1 MKIRKSL
8 AVTALLCGITL
19 PIQAKAP
26 KLSKVETPDAPTVE
40 NSLAQWGAK
49 ERSGQTDPA
58 PTTSASL
65 FRSGASGFFRDQRA
79 SRVGDI
85 VTIKINIADSA
96 EVGNS
101 TSRTRNGSEGMG
113 LSGFFGLQKLLPKGV
128 DAGSLVDTKS
138 ASKSGGQ
145 GTIARSEKV
154 DMTIAA
160 IVSGVLPN
168 GNLAIRGRQEVMI
181 NSELRELVVTGFIR
195 PEDIARDN
203 SIQHTQIAEA
213 RITYGGRGQ
222 LNDAQKMRWGQKL
235 FDAISPF

>member
-1 MKIRKSL
+1 MKYWTLLAATSLLTSL
-8 AVTALLCGITL
+8 AA
-19 PIQAKAP
+19 PIQAKTP
-26 KLSKVETPDAPTVE
+26 KISKVETPDTPTTE
-40 NSLAQWGAK
+40 GSIAQWDAK
-49 ERSGQTDPA
+49 DRRGETAPA
-58 PTTSASL
+58 PANSASL
-65 FRSGASGFFRDQRA
+65 FRTGASGFFRDQRA
-79 SRVGDI
+79 SRIGDI

-101 TSRTRNGSEGMG
+101 TSRTRNGSEGLG
-113 LSGFFGLQKLLPKGV
+113 LSGFFGLQRLLPKSF
-128 DAGSLVDTKS
+128 DAGKMVDTNS

-145 GTIARSEKV
+145 GTISRSEKV

-181 NSELRELVVTGFIR
+181 NSELRELIVTGYIR

-203 SIQHTQIAEA
+203 TIQHTQIAEA

>member
-1 MKIRKSL
+1 MKLRNLLFLTTLLSGIV
-8 AVTALLCGITL
+8 VTA
-19 PIQAKAP
+19 QAKAP
-26 KLSKVETPDAPTVE
+26 KMSKMETPEAPTVE
-40 NSLAQWGAK
+40 SSLSQWSAK
-49 ERSGQTDPA
+49 ERSGQTPPA
-58 PTTSASL
+58 SANSASL
-65 FRSGASGFFRDQRA
+65 FRSGVSGFFRDQRA

-101 TSRTRNGSEGMG
+101 TSRSRNGSQGLG
-113 LSGFFGLQKLLPKGV
+113 LSGFFGLQTLLPKSI
-128 DAGSLVDTKS
+128 DAGKMVDTDS
-138 ASKSGGQ
+138 SSNSGGQ

-154 DMTIAA
+154 DMTVAA
-160 IVSGVLPN
+160 IVSGVLTN

-181 NSELRELVVTGFIR
+181 NSELRELVVTGYIR

-203 SIQHTQIAEA
+203 TIMHTQIAEA

-235 FDAISPF
+235 FEAISPF

>member
-1 MKIRKSL
+1 MKLRTLL
-8 AVTALLCGITL
+8 AVTTLLSGAALPL
-19 PIQAKAP
+19 QAKAP
-26 KLSKVETPDAPTVE
+26 KMSKMETPEAPTVE

-49 ERSGQTDPA
+49 ERSGEVPA
-58 PTTSASL
+58 APVNSASL
-65 FRSGASGFFRDQRA
+65 FRSGVSGFFRDQRA

-101 TSRTRNGSEGMG
+101 TSRSRNGSEGLG
-113 LSGFFGLQKLLPKGV
+113 LSGFFGLQTLLPKSI
-128 DAGSLVDTKS
+128 DAGKLVDSNS

-168 GNLAIRGRQEVMI
+168 GNLAIKGRQEVMI
-181 NSELRELVVTGFIR
+181 NSELRELVVTGYIR

-203 SIQHTQIAEA
+203 TIQHTQIAEA

-222 LNDAQKMRWGQKL
+222 LNDAQKMRWGQKI